1 MDFGG
6 LPYICTILSALLSL
20 CSGFSKELSII
31 GHPSCTVVAKTVS
44 QCTEGKL
51 NNQLLP
57 RSLCVY
63 IYNL

>member
-31 GHPSCTVVAKTVS
+31 GHPSCTIVAKPFRNVLKES
-44 QCTEGKL
+44 
-51 NNQLLP
+51 
-57 RSLCVY
+57 
-63 IYNL
+63 